1 MFPTCREI
9 LNFAIIKFQHLDIN
23 ISNPPAYGVKTEKFE
38 DTKGVKRSSKSKNDR
53 KYNSQNKKDKKE
65 KQRSTKHYIETQRFS
80 KSIPLKPG
88 FNSGALEGLSVI
100 VPLVTH

>member
-9 LNFAIIKFQHLDIN
+9 LNFAIIKFQHFDIN

-53 KYNSQNKKDKKE
+53 QHNGQKTRTKKTKIYKTLHRNPTIEQKE
-65 KQRSTKHYIETQRFS
+65 SH
-80 KSIPLKPG
+80 
-88 FNSGALEGLSVI
+88 
-100 VPLVTH
+100 